1 MAGRGNPSFLKNQKA
16 QKRVA
21 RATAK
26 RAERQARRAERSAA
40 RADSNVPGE
49 QPPPVDGETLEGDAS
64 SDGGEGGSGAP

>member
-26 RAERQARRAERSAA
+26 RAERQARKAERAAA
-40 RADSNVPGE
+40 RADALAPGD
-49 QPPPVDGETLEGDAS
+49 QPSPADGEVAEGNGRWDHA
-64 SDGGEGGSGAP
+64 EAEPTN

>member
-26 RAERQARRAERSAA
+26 RAERQARRAERAAA
-40 RADSNVPGE
+40 RADTLTGGEQQELPEGESRAGDGPTEPGE
-49 QPPPVDGETLEGDAS
+49 SEPNT
-64 SDGGEGGSGAP
+64 

>member
-26 RAERQARRAERSAA
+26 RLERQSRKAERAAA
-40 RADSNVPGE
+40 RADALAPGE
-49 QPPPVDGETLEGDAS
+49 RPESAEGEPSPGDAQS
-64 SDGGEGGSGAP
+64 EPNEAEPPA